1 MQVHIDDGIKMKLRW
16 METITMNPRILFVA
30 AFFSCAVA
38 GQASAAPV
46 FTMGVD
52 NSIGFQSAVNKTGG
66 SAIAVGDLFYGVINM
81 QTISSGPTTWN
92 ANNVSPSID
101 SFTGYMLTRVASVAA
116 TATSYGTFY
125 SVQLGVAGSDP
136 NHVFSTSDLAS
147 GAMMKLYTDTTTPYT
162 TGGSVATDI
171 AHATDGTPWAT
182 LGFTSASNYW
192 SVATSP
198 LGNAAFGGIN
208 IINNNTG
215 LNWNKV
221 LDTNCTT
228 PGGCLVDMKFVAT
241 FNPTTGGAWQIDLND
256 PATMHP
262 VSAVPLPAAVWLMGS
277 GLLAL
282 SGLAKRRKK
291 CAAAT

>member
-1 MQVHIDDGIKMKLRW
+1 MTMKTRL
-16 METITMNPRILFVA
+16 LFAA
-30 AFFSCAVA
+30 AFFACAAV

-52 NSIGFQSAVNKTGG
+52 NSIGFQSAINKTGG
-66 SAIAVGDLFYGVINM
+66 SAIAVGDLFYGVINI
-81 QTISSGPTTWN
+81 QTISSGKTTWN

-101 SFTGYMLTRVASVAA
+101 SFTGYLLASV
-116 TATSYGTFY
+116 TSIVSPSPGYY
-125 SVQLGVAGSDP
+125 SVQLGVSSSDP
-136 NHVFSTSDLAS
+136 NHVFSTSELAS

-182 LGFTSASNYW
+182 LGFTGASNSW
-192 SVATSP
+192 SMATSP
-198 LGNAAFGGIN
+198 LGIGAAFGGLN

-241 FNPTTGGAWQIDLND
+241 FNQSAGGAWQIDLND

-262 VSAVPLPAAVWLMGS
+262 VSPVPLPAAAWLMGS

-291 CAAAT
+291 CAAV